1 MQETLRQSASPNP
14 LSNVDEQNLNNL
26 DVDIKEFMQGN
37 QKNEENNLENLL
49 MDQTEFQLQR
59 DIEDQQK
66 ISNQLEQLHGATKP
80 D

>member
-1 MQETLRQSASPNP
+1 MLSVSDIDKYNERKMQETLRQSASPNP

-49 MDQTEFQLQR
+49 MDQTEF
-59 DIEDQQK
+59 
-66 ISNQLEQLHGATKP
+66 
-80 D
+80 